1 MTLAN
6 RGVTTHVMLLD
17 HAQDKWFLAN
27 DDKVCIGNTV
37 IQSPRVYTRPTIIQV
52 TQVNMSQ
59 VLAQDPHMLLYEI
72 CGNLEKV
79 PLSMI
84 HRYKQAKCTAC

>member
-27 DDKVCIGNTV
+27 DDKVCVVQVWN
-37 IQSPRVYTRPTIIQV
+37 IIISII
-52 TQVNMSQ
+52 SQ
-59 VLAQDPHMLLYEI
+59 NIIALILQDE
-72 CGNLEKV
+72 
-79 PLSMI
+79 
-84 HRYKQAKCTAC
+84 